1 MIRACAHT
9 VDQRF
14 AQVRAGTRTTI
25 VPIIVNPKSQLNGCL
40 WFDFSGGCGCVG
52 GLVSR
57 RDAAQGNVKEAR
69 YGVDFFAGFDMVL
82 NGLDNMEARRH
93 VNRLT
98 LAAGTPLIESGT
110 EGYLGQARTIASAP
124 LAVQTRPQFLTDMCY
139 L

>member
-1 MIRACAHT
+1 MATPSSIS
-9 VDQRF
+9 
-14 AQVRAGTRTTI
+14 RAGA
-25 VPIIVNPKSQLNGCL
+25 V
-40 WFDFSGGCGCVG
+40 
-52 GLVSR
+52 
-57 RDAAQGNVKEAR
+57 QGNVKEAK

-110 EGYLGQARTIASAP
+110 EGYLGQARNIASAP
-124 LAVQTRPQFLTDMCY
+124 PAIKTRSQSPTDVCY

>member
-1 MIRACAHT
+1 M
-9 VDQRF
+9 
-14 AQVRAGTRTTI
+14 
-25 VPIIVNPKSQLNGCL
+25 
-40 WFDFSGGCGCVG
+40 
-52 GLVSR
+52 
-57 RDAAQGNVKEAR
+57 KEAK

-124 LAVQTRPQFLTDMCY
+124 PAVQTRPQFLIHMCY